1 LKHLVDTWL
10 RQALTRLP
18 GSLFAPSG
26 RGAVCIEVER
36 TRDPRHGDFA
46 SNVAMRLASAAR
58 RNPRALAEAIKSAL
72 PSDAALAKV
81 EIAGAGFINF
91 YLSEHSY
98 HDEIRR
104 ALRDDGNY
112 GRCEVG
118 RGREVTV
125 ELASVELASVESRAA
140 LHAGHARQ
148 AAFGAG
154 VAALLEAAG
163 YRVTRK
169 CRVVAAGGASAT
181 ALAAIRQEL
190 AEFGVSF
197 DSWAGDRSGP
207 VPGEGSGALP
217 AVSLFRGGGKLAPSA
232 QPGEPITLRALR
244 AQVGNDAARLF
255 CVMRGYDKPLLFD
268 LDLARTRSL
277 ENPLYSM
284 QYAHARVVSVQRQVE
299 DRALVVDRALE
310 VDAARGCFAL
320 GLLIEPAERA
330 LMRRVS
336 AFPEVVAQSADER
349 APPVL
354 AQYLRSLAHEFHA
367 YHGAHRIVV
376 PDAALRD
383 ARVALV
389 SAVGVAIRNGLRLLG
404 VAAPDSV

>member
-1 LKHLVDTWL
+1 MKNLVDTWL

-18 GSLFAPSG
+18 ESLVPPRG
-26 RGAVCIEVER
+26 RAAACIEVER

-268 LDLARTRSL
+268 LDLARTRTL

-299 DRALVVDRALE
+299 DRGLE

-320 GLLIEPAERA
+320 GLLIEPPERA

-349 APPVL
+349 APPLL

-367 YHGAHRIVV
+367 YYAAHPIVV